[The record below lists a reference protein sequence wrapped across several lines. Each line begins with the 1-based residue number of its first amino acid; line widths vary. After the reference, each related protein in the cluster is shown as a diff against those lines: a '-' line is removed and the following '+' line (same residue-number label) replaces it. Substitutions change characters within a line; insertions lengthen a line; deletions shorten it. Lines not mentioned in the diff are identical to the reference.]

1 MSMVPNRDEALAL
14 IKKYAPNDEYETYVR
29 EHGEIVAAIALD
41 VVIRNKLDV
50 DVRVLEAACL
60 LHDVGS
66 SVFIGAERA
75 NRDFNRIYPG
85 HAIFSAKILQDEGVD
100 ERVWRAVE
108 THVFLGL
115 SADEIAAQGFALPA
129 RDYFPETLEAKLVCY
144 ADRFHS
150 KHPTFNDYDNFIEGL
165 RKDFPQQAEKFE
177 QMVAEFG
184 LPDTKPLIKKYNH
197 PIR

>member
-1 MSMVPNRDEALAL
+1 MGMVPNRDEALAL
-14 IKKYAPNDEYETYVR
+14 IKKYSPNEEYETYVR

-41 VVIRNKLDV
+41 TVDRNNLNV
-50 DVRVLEAACL
+50 DKNVLKAACL

-66 SVFIGAERA
+66 SVFVGAERA
-75 NRDFNRIYPG
+75 DADFKKIYPG

-108 THVFLGL
+108 THVLLGL
-115 SADEIAAQGFALPA
+115 SGDEIAAQGFALPA
-129 RDYFPETLEAKLVCY
+129 RDYYPKSLEARLVCY

-150 KHPTFNDYDNFIEGL
+150 KHPTFNEYESFVGQL
-165 RKDFPQQAEKFE
+165 HKDFPQQAEKFE

-184 LPDTKPLIKKYNH
+184 LPDIEPLVNKYKH
-197 PIR
+197 PVR